1 MANNKK
7 NVQEEKIGAV
17 EKQPDIKAETAAA
30 EPAAKVEN
38 VPAAKSEAP
47 VKTEK
52 NESAKKDAPKTEKK
66 RGRKPAAKT
75 EKTDAKAEKTPAAGS
90 GKTKTVKTD
99 KPAADTAASAST
111 AKGKASAAKKD
122 DAPKTGKK
130 RGRKPA
136 AAKSETKTQTK
147 TTSKRTSKK
156 TEEKAPAKRGRKK
169 SLTYTAVVEAAR
181 KKAAEADISRI
192 KYPIA
197 VNFELKGSDSA
208 AGVFYIVVSDGKV
221 TVEPYKYN
229 DYDVY
234 IEADAAEFMNVLN
247 GKKNIYD
254 ALADG
259 SITFRNCNLK
269 KTILFINAVL

>member
-7 NVQEEKIGAV
+7 NVQDEKIGAV
-17 EKQPDIKAETAAA
+17 EKQPDLKAETAAA

-38 VPAAKSEAP
+38 IPAVKSETP
-47 VKTEK
+47 V
-52 NESAKKDAPKTEKK
+52 KTEKK

-75 EKTDAKAEKTPAAGS
+75 EKNDAKAEKAAAS
-90 GKTKTVKTD
+90 KYGKTKTVKAD
-99 KPAADTAASAST
+99 KPAAAADTAVSASPT
-111 AKGKASAAKKD
+111 KEKAADAKKD

-136 AAKSETKTQTK
+136 AAKSETKAQTK

-156 TEEKAPAKRGRKK
+156 AEEKTPAKRGRKK
-169 SLTYTAVVEAAR
+169 SLTYAAVVEAAR

-197 VNFELKGSDSA
+197 VNVELKGSDSA

-259 SITFRNCNLK
+259 SITFGNCNLK

>member
-1 MANNKK
+1 MANSKK
-7 NVQEEKIGAV
+7 NVQDEKIGAV
-17 EKQPDIKAETAAA
+17 EKQPEIKAETAAA

-38 VPAAKSEAP
+38 IPAVKSETP
-47 VKTEK
+47 I
-52 NESAKKDAPKTEKK
+52 KTEKK

-75 EKTDAKAEKTPAAGS
+75 EKNDVKAEKAPAAKS
-90 GKTKTVKTD
+90 GKTKTAKTN
-99 KPAADTAASAST
+99 KPAAAAPASP
-111 AKGKASAAKKD
+111 AKEKASAAKKD
-122 DAPKTGKK
+122 DAPKTEKK

-136 AAKSETKTQTK
+136 AAKSETIAQTK
-147 TTSKRTSKK
+147 TTSKRISKK

-169 SLTYTAVVEAAR
+169 SLTYTAVVDAAR
-181 KKAAEADISRI
+181 KKASEADISRI

-197 VNFELKGSDSA
+197 VNVELKGSDSA

-234 IEADAAEFMNVLN
+234 IESDAAEFKNVLN

-259 SITFRNCNLK
+259 SVTFGNCNLK

>member
-7 NVQEEKIGAV
+7 NVQDEKIGAV
-17 EKQPDIKAETAAA
+17 EKQPELKAETAAV

-38 VPAAKSEAP
+38 IPAVKSETP
-47 VKTEK
+47 V
-52 NESAKKDAPKTEKK
+52 KTEKK

-75 EKTDAKAEKTPAAGS
+75 EKNDAKAEKAAAAKS
-90 GKTKTVKTD
+90 GKAKNVKTD
-99 KPAADTAASAST
+99 KPAADAAVSASP
-111 AKGKASAAKKD
+111 AKEKAADAKKD

-136 AAKSETKTQTK
+136 AAKSETKVQTK
-147 TTSKRTSKK
+147 TTTKRTSKK
-156 TEEKAPAKRGRKK
+156 TEEKTPAKRGRKK
-169 SLTYTAVVEAAR
+169 SLTYTAIVEAAR

-197 VNFELKGSDSA
+197 VNVELKGSDSA

-247 GKKNIYD
+247 GSKNIYD
-254 ALADG
+254 ALADS
-259 SITFRNCNLK
+259 SITFGNCNLK